1 MSNERWSYDGDA
13 GRWCFWRR
21 RPAAALSGFVVELQ
35 AYWESGGR
43 PLVRKE
49 LPSGLIPLIIVWSPD
64 FALADSREVGGWRP
78 LSCSF
83 TAGLASGPA
92 SVASSGEALCLQVDF
107 TPLGARRFFR
117 SDLDALTDRVIAFE
131 ELSPD
136 FATELEGRLFH
147 CAGWEARLD
156 LLERLVTRRV
166 LGAAGGDPRVAAA
179 YCALTA
185 SEGALAV
192 SALADRLDLSRKHLN
207 SLFKREIG
215 LSPKR
220 FARTLRFGAAVTR
233 LSTPEGLSLA
243 QVAADCGYADQS
255 HFTRDFKVFA
265 GETPQALRRRI
276 VPGQHSLLL

>member
-1 MSNERWSYDGDA
+1 MECERWSYDGEA

-21 RPAAALSGFVVELQ
+21 RPAAALRGFVFELQ
-35 AYWESGGR
+35 AYWESGGQ
-43 PLVRKE
+43 PLVRRE
-49 LPSGLIPLIIVWSPD
+49 LPSGLIPLIIVWRPD
-64 FALADSREVGGWRP
+64 FALADSREAGGWRP
-78 LSCSF
+78 LTRSF

-92 SVASSGEALCLQVDF
+92 AVASSGGAHCMQVDF

-117 SDLDALTDRVIAFE
+117 SNLDSLTDRVVSFE
-131 ELSPD
+131 RLAPD
-136 FATELEGRLFH
+136 FAHELDGRLFD
-147 CAGWEARLD
+147 CPDWDQRLD
-156 LLERLVTRRV
+156 LLEALVTRRI
-166 LGAAGGDPRVAAA
+166 LGTPGGDPRVAAA
-179 YCALTA
+179 YRALAA
-185 SEGALAV
+185 SEGALSV
-192 SALADRLDLSRKHLN
+192 TALAERLDLSRKHLN

-220 FARTLRFGAAVTR
+220 FARTLRFGSAITR
-233 LSTPEGLSLA
+233 LSAPEGLSLA